1 MTDQISGF
9 SIQTMSQLGQYV
21 YALIDPRR
29 QDDPQGGI
37 FYIGKGTG
45 QRCFHHAALVAKSGV
60 FSLSERG
67 ADLKSDTIKEILQLG
82 QKPEIKVV
90 AYGLDDA
97 RAFALETILI
107 SVLNLSNKHSGHNS
121 NQYWRNVNELEEQHG
136 QPVMRSEI
144 PGTVLLVGMNNSYP
158 DAKADPASL
167 AEQTLGDWTIA
178 PVAAKRVDLIIG
190 LHQGLMVSFFRTKK
204 DSEGNAIFRITNEA
218 TREKHKKRRCRFE
231 GEPAPE
237 LAIKWERRSLHDDNS
252 ETGTVI
258 LSTLGRQQSLRYLPE
273 T

>member
-9 SIQTMSQLGQYV
+9 SIQTMSKLGQYV

-60 FSLSERG
+60 FSLSEKG
-67 ADLKSDTIKEILQLG
+67 TELKSDTIKELLQLG
-82 QKPEIKVV
+82 HKPEIKVV
-90 AYGLDDA
+90 AHGLDDA
-97 RAFALETILI
+97 GAFALEAILI
-107 SVLNLSNKHSGHNS
+107 GVLNLSNKHSGHKS
-121 NQYWRNVNELEEQHG
+121 DRYWRSVNELEELHG
-136 QPVMRSEI
+136 QPIMRSEI

-158 DAKADPASL
+158 TAKGDLAAL
-167 AEQTLGDWTIA
+167 AEQTLGDWTIS

-204 DSEGNAIFRITNEA
+204 DQNGDAVFKITNEK
-218 TREKHKKRRCRFE
+218 TREKYKKRRCRFE

-237 LAIKWERRSLHDDNS
+237 LAIKWARRSLRDDFS

-258 LSTLGRQQSLRYLPE
+258 LSTLGPRQSLRYLPE
-273 T
+273 I